1 MCLETLSF
9 GLRVSERQTHSNLQL
24 MLVMQVGQ
32 IL

>member
-9 GLRVSERQTHSNLQL
+9 GLRVNEMQTHSNLQL